1 MKKIFANAS
10 QIVTAKTNGKNY
22 KRGNELS
29 ELEVIE
35 NHSIF
40 CENGIVK
47 DIIPNYAANKI
58 IADEIINLNGNII
71 LPV

>member
-1 MKKIFANAS
+1 MKKLFTNAS

-22 KRGNELS
+22 KRGKELS

-47 DIIPNYAANKI
+47 DIIPNYSANKF
-58 IADEIINLNGNII
+58 L
-71 LPV
+71 LMKK